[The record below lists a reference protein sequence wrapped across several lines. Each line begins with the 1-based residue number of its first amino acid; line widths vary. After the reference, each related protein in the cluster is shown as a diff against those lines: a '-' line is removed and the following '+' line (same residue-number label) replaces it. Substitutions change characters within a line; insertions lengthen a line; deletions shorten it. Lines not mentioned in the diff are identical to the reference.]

1 MQNSNGTQGPNGNG
15 FGFSRLTPRDGNAL
29 GQPAPIA
36 AGGAP
41 LLGNAAPKRKRRGV
55 ESKLNFNEI
64 VKMLYRGR
72 WIILATFV
80 LCFAYTVY
88 DTYNKPFVYAAS
100 TRLLVEKSPVSEKEL
115 GPLFKTS
122 EDHSIANQM
131 QFFKSHVVA
140 EHVANVINK
149 YIHGD
154 RGEMDSLFTEY
165 FGNTAAVPPD
175 HNQIALVRIEENP
188 KLPHINGFADVGT
201 IKNRVQSAVT
211 ISPEPNNDYLGVSAE
226 AYTPLDAA
234 LIVNTYIV
242 VFAKDNLAR
251 MRQNS
256 VALKEFL
263 STQKG
268 RSYDTLRKIEN
279 QLQANLQNGYSFDI
293 EGRASE
299 LIKQAEELKLRKS
312 YLEISLADR
321 KNILS
326 DLRKNLD
333 SVSGKFFQAS
343 IDEPYIEQ
351 LKNEIAASQFEI
363 ANQKTANAIMNP
375 RTKKYLAD
383 DIRAKEERLNQLKE
397 KLKEKGEE
405 MLNSQMV
412 IISDI
417 DDNAQQKT
425 STLQSPTQA
434 VGRLKEAI
442 KTNEIKIGQDQLTI
456 QEYENK
462 ILAIYDELSL
472 LPGELGKMSQLK
484 RQQESAERIYGQ
496 MEDKYMDAWFGE
508 QSVFG
513 NIKVEDPAG
522 LNAAPIRPNR
532 QASIFT
538 GALVGLA
545 LGIVIVILLSMMDST
560 IRSPE
565 ELESHNLNVLAAI
578 PIIDAAPSL
587 EATAALAASGGDLTD
602 RPKFTPHR
610 VSHLDSRSSIAE
622 SYRSLRTSLQFAGL
636 DHTIQTITV
645 SSSAPQEGK
654 STTSSNL
661 GIVMSQMGK
670 RTLLVD
676 TDLRRPVLHSVF
688 GIKREPGLTNVLFE
702 RTALKDAIHATD
714 VPNLFVL
721 PCGIIPP
728 NPSELLGSAKMN
740 QLIQT
745 LKEEFDFIIF
755 DTPPVVAVTDALLL
769 GTQTDAMIL
778 IARADV
784 SKADGVLRAVD
795 AVERSNIRFLGVVL
809 NNFNVANAYGA
820 YYRYYQYYHYY
831 SNEGPPRS
839 AIKQKFDGLI
849 TRFKKPQN
857 GSVNGAGKST
867 GHAADLSERSKQR
880 TKTPV

>member
-1 MQNSNGTQGPNGNG
+1 MQHTNGTGSPMGNPSGNG
-15 FGFSRLTPRDGNAL
+15 SGFSRLTPRE
-29 GQPAPIA
+29 GQTPVA
-36 AGGAP
+36 AGGHP
-41 LLGNAAPKRKRRGV
+41 HLQSGAPKRKRRSV

-72 WIILATFV
+72 WIILAMFV

-88 DTYNKPFVYAAS
+88 DTYNKPFVYAAA

-115 GPLFKTS
+115 GPLFKS
-122 EDHSIANQM
+122 REDHSIANQM

-140 EHVANVINK
+140 DHVADVINK
-149 YIHGD
+149 YVRGD
-154 RGEMDSLFTEY
+154 RGEIDSLFTEY
-165 FGNTAAVPPD
+165 FGDAGAVPPD
-175 HNQIALVRIEENP
+175 PNQIALVRIEENP
-188 KLPHINGFADVGT
+188 KLPHIEGLADVNT
-201 IKNRVQSAVT
+201 IKNRVQAAVSIT
-211 ISPEPNNDYLGVSAE
+211 PEPNNDYLAVSAE

-251 MRQNS
+251 LRQNS

-263 STQKG
+263 NTQKG

-299 LIKQAEELKLRKS
+299 LIKQAEELKMRKS

-321 KNILS
+321 KNILAN
-326 DLRKNLD
+326 LKQNLD
-333 SVSGKFFQAS
+333 SVSGKFLQTLV
-343 IDEPYIEQ
+343 DEPYLEQ
-351 LKNEIAASQFEI
+351 LKNEIASSQFEI
-363 ANQKTANAIMNP
+363 ANMKTANAIMNP

-383 DIRAKEERLNQLKE
+383 DIRAKEERLAQLKE
-397 KLKEKGEE
+397 KLKEKSEDI
-405 MLNSQMV
+405 LNSQLV
-412 IISDI
+412 IISDV
-417 DDNAQQKT
+417 DENANQKA
-425 STLQSPTQA
+425 STIQSPTQA
-434 VGRLKEAI
+434 VGKLKEAI
-442 KTNEIKIGQDQLTI
+442 KTNELKIGQDQLAI

-462 ILAIYDELSL
+462 ILAIYDELSI

-538 GALVGLA
+538 GSLVGLA
-545 LGIVIVILLSMMDST
+545 LGVVIVVLLSMLDST

-578 PIIDAAPSL
+578 PIIDAVQSG
-587 EATAALAASGGDLTD
+587 EANAAIAATGGDLTD

-610 VSHLDSRSSIAE
+610 VSHLDPRSSIAE

-636 DHTIQTITV
+636 DHPIQTLTV

-670 RTLLVD
+670 KTLLVD

-688 GIKREPGLTNVLFE
+688 GIKREPGLTNVLFD
-702 RTALKDAIHATD
+702 RTSLNEAIHATD

-728 NPSELLGSAKMN
+728 NPSELLGSEKMN
-740 QLIQT
+740 QLIET
-745 LKEEFDFIIF
+745 LKQEFDFIIF

-769 GTQTDAMIL
+769 GMQTDAMVL

-839 AIKQKFDGLI
+839 GLRHKLDGVLARFQK
-849 TRFKKPQN
+849 PA
-857 GSVNGAGKST
+857 NGAQASAAKAKSSVSAEHKT
-867 GHAADLSERSKQR
+867 RQHRSK
-880 TKTPV
+880 THV